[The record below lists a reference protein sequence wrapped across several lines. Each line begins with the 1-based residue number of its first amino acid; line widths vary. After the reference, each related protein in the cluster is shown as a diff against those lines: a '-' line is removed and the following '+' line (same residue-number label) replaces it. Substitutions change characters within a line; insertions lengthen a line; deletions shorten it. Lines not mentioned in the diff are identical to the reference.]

1 MSYWEIYQPYRREVE
16 ERYPLVMERIA
27 QICAEETA
35 KEPFRGYFVK
45 AAEFVLLMHRQ
56 AEALRE
62 GTFLQQ
68 SLEQLNAWNER
79 VYGELYPGRYEESY
93 GNPAYAKR
101 ALGEEYGGL
110 LCMLYGELRK
120 MTQLAAEQAVYEM
133 TIYAEL
139 LVEVYNCFEDPAGTS
154 PEEISHIL
162 YGFIHDYS
170 EIFVERNI
178 SRMVDAEDDFYTEL
192 LQTSDLSDLKY
203 LYRYGCHIGDNEQKM
218 AEFFNRM
225 PQEQIQA
232 MADTY
237 TEGYRIGFAVT
248 GKDLSKKKT
257 VELVY
262 PIGFE
267 RMVRAAVANFAK
279 MGLKPVI
286 RRGNGHYG
294 ACSVSPNEQYEF
306 DHKLDA
312 AFYLDKEYVE
322 RWLECARTSFE
333 SRKETAAGYAGPAV
347 IETFGRV
354 PFAPQNKPENP
365 KYNEKQQKLDVYFS
379 SKNGQLMNQYIKG
392 EERSFT
398 IIAYPIPEIGP
409 RFEEIFARTV
419 ELNNLDYTL
428 YQQMQQRLIDVLD
441 QAEYVRIRGRGR
453 NRTDLTVAIL
463 PLDDPA
469 KQTAFENC
477 VADVNIPVG
486 EVFTSPQ
493 LKGTNGR
500 LHVTQVYL
508 NQLNYIDLEL
518 EFTDGRITA
527 YRCGNFEEEEKNRD
541 FLKEHLLHHHPT
553 LPLGEFAI
561 GTNTTAYCMAR
572 EFAIADKLPILIA
585 EKTGPHFAVGDT
597 CYTWAEDTPVYNP
610 DGKEIVARDNEISI
624 LRKEDPQKAYFNCH
638 TDITIPYDELDTITA
653 VTRDGRELAVI
664 AGGRFVVPGTERLN
678 EPLDANNA

>member
-1 MSYWEIYQPYRREVE
+1 MSYQEIYQPYRQEVE

-27 QICAEETA
+27 RICEEETV
-35 KEPFRGYFVK
+35 KEPFRAYFVQ
-45 AAEFVLLMHRQ
+45 AAEFVMQMHRQ
-56 AEALRE
+56 AEGLRQ

-68 SLEQLNAWNER
+68 SLEQLEEWNTR
-79 VYGELYPGRYEESY
+79 VYEELYPNHYEESY
-93 GNPAYAKR
+93 GNPAYAR
-101 ALGEEYGGL
+101 QALGEEYGGL

-139 LVEVYNCFEDPAGTS
+139 LVEVYNCFEDETGTS

-162 YGFIHDYS
+162 YGFFHDYS
-170 EIFVERNI
+170 EIFVERSI

-192 LQTSDLSDLKY
+192 LKTSDLSDLRY
-203 LYRYGCHIGDNEQKM
+203 LYRYGCHIGSNERTV

-267 RMVRAAVANFAK
+267 RMVRAAVDNFAK

-294 ACSVSPNEQYEF
+294 AFSVSPNEQYEF
-306 DHKLDA
+306 DHKMDA

-322 RWLECARTSFE
+322 RWLECTRTSFE
-333 SRKETAAGYAGPAV
+333 SRKEIAAGYAGPAV
-347 IETFGRV
+347 IETFGRA
-354 PFAPQNKPENP
+354 PFEPKSKQENP

-379 SKNGQLMNQYIKG
+379 SKNGQLINQYIKG

-441 QAEYVRIRGRGR
+441 QAEYVHVRGRGR
-453 NRTDLTVAIL
+453 NRTDLTVAIR
-463 PLDDPA
+463 PLADPA
-469 KQTAFENC
+469 KETAFENC

-527 YRCGNFEEEEKNRD
+527 YRCGNFEEEEKNRE
-541 FLKEHLLHHHPT
+541 FLKEHLLHHHQT

-561 GTNTTAYCMAR
+561 GTNTTAYRMAR

-610 DGKEIVARDNEISI
+610 DGKEIVARDNEISL

-638 TDITIPYDELDTITA
+638 TDITIPYDELDTITV
-653 VTRDGRELAVI
+653 VTKDKRRLPVI
-664 AGGRFVVPGTERLN
+664 ADGRFVVPGTEKLN
-678 EPLDANNA
+678 EMLDAGWE